1 MAVSLLGL
9 GLVDLF
15 FLGSEFEP
23 NANERRNEGP
33 GRVLGFGAR
42 EL

>member
-1 MAVSLLGL
+1 MRLLSL

-23 NANERRNEGP
+23 NANERGNEDA